1 MATLRAQFEPFIDE
15 ASRKFIVDGVDFHN
29 VAATGLS
36 AWYPVNFVLRGERG
50 DILGG
55 LLASLWGDWLHVSH
69 LWVSVAVRGAG
80 NGTLLMGEAEAYARD
95 RGAIGITLET
105 FSFQARPFYERLGF
119 EVCGIIEGYPAGHVN
134 FLMKKALA

>member
-1 MATLRAQFEPFIDE
+1 METVRTRFEPFIDD
-15 ASRKFIVDGVDFHN
+15 AARKFIEDGIDFHN

-55 LLASLWGDWLHVSH
+55 LLANLWGDWLHVSH

-80 NGTLLMGEAEAYARD
+80 HGRSLMREAEAYARGK
-95 RGAIGITLET
+95 GAIGITLET

-119 EVCGIIEGYPAGHVN
+119 EVWSTIEGYPPGHTN
-134 FLMKKALA
+134 FLLKKALR

>member
-1 MATLRAQFEPFIDE
+1 MEMVRTQFEPFIDD
-15 ASRKFIVDGVDFHN
+15 ASRKFIEDGIDFHN

-55 LLASLWGDWLHVSH
+55 LLANLWGDWLHVSH

-80 NGTLLMGEAEAYARD
+80 HGRSLMREAEAYARGK
-95 RGAIGITLET
+95 GAIGITLET

-119 EVCGIIEGYPAGHVN
+119 EVWSTIEGYPPGHTN
-134 FLMKKALA
+134 FLLKKALL